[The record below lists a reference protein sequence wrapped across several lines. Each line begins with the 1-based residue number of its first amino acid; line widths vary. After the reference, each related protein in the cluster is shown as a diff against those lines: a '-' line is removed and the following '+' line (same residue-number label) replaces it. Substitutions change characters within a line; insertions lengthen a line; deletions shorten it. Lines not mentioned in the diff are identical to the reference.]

1 MNVAKKE
8 ETPANYITPKVSK
21 SPNPLEKY
29 MQQKVIPSNVK
40 KAVKNCCHISVKV
53 NMRVCRAEKK

>member
-29 MQQKVIPSNVK
+29 MQQKVIPTKVK
-40 KAVKNCCHISVKV
+40 KAAKNCCHISVKV
-53 NMRVCRAEKK
+53 NM